1 LAVETFTFLFTDVE
15 GSTAL
20 LRRLGEGLCAQ
31 VLANH
36 RALIRSGLAAHDGR
50 PGQVPSEERPAA
62 DVRHRRRR
70 ESTAEHG
77 SRPQAAGEVSAAARA
92 AVADAT
98 SAPGRISTIV
108 MAADVSWSPTEVL
121 TPPVPARPPATV
133 AAQRVREI
141 ARTGLPDR

>member
-1 LAVETFTFLFTDVE
+1 MSADQARFLQKNDPPLM
-15 GSTAL
+15 SD
-20 LRRLGEGLCAQ
+20 
-31 VLANH
+31 
-36 RALIRSGLAAHDGR
+36 I
-50 PGQVPSEERPAA
+50 
-62 DVRHRRRR
+62 
-70 ESTAEHG
+70 
-77 SRPQAAGEVSAAARA
+77 A

-98 SAPGRISTIV
+98 SAPGRISTIA